1 MDIAPRRVV
10 HSFVDNIFRSRI
22 YNRADTAAVAVF
34 RMRQTGLIVV
44 CMLWSGAAHHLNT
57 GQLVWV

>member
-57 GQLVWV
+57 G